1 MSHII
6 DIVEEGVVL
15 SVDSAA
21 GGVGADPP
29 VGPEEVGLGG
39 ADVSRGLE
47 LDGGAAGGSRVVGGG
62 GRAVGGTRGL
72 TGGCSG
78 RVWRQVSRGTIRIVV
93 TW

>member
-1 MSHII
+1 MGHII

-15 SVDSAA
+15 PVDGPA

-39 ADVSRGLE
+39 SDVSRGLE

-62 GRAVGGTRGL
+62 GWTVGGTRGL
-72 TGGCSG
+72 TGGG
-78 RVWRQVSRGTIRIVV
+78 GWRVWRQVSRGKIWIVV